1 MMMDIGLPG
10 LPFNMGIRWGYPFQ
24 FLHFYRSMNIAE
36 AGFKVTSEYI
46 LRRIRRIKKIMS
58 PKKEIVTNSTEILH
72 ILILNC
78 DPGEERCTTI
88 LFVKTNVYI

>member
-1 MMMDIGLPG
+1 MMMMDIGYLYWIAGLPG

-46 LRRIRRIKKIMS
+46 ILRRIRRRRIKKIT
-58 PKKEIVTNSTEILH
+58 KKEEIETNSTEI
-72 ILILNC
+72 
-78 DPGEERCTTI
+78 CT
-88 LFVKTNVYI
+88 F

>member
-46 LRRIRRIKKIMS
+46 LRRIRRIKKIT
-58 PKKEIVTNSTEILH
+58 KKRNRNQFDGDFAHFDFEL
-72 ILILNC
+72 
-78 DPGEERCTTI
+78 
-88 LFVKTNVYI
+88 

>member
-1 MMMDIGLPG
+1 
-10 LPFNMGIRWGYPFQ
+10 MGIFDSIFG
-24 FLHFYRSMNIAE
+24 
-36 AGFKVTSEYI
+36 G
-46 LRRIRRIKKIMS
+46 
-58 PKKEIVTNSTEILH
+58 KKEEIETNSTEILH